1 MDSAQEWLTMMDHQ
15 YLNKWFCA
23 PDYKEEKMFKGI
35 TLAGQINFFTT
46 AIFITAIYY

>member
-23 PDYKEEKMFKGI
+23 PDYKEGKMFKGI
-35 TLAGQINFFTT
+35 TLAGQIN
-46 AIFITAIYY
+46 